1 MNNIEAKLQNQVEL
15 YLKCHGLT
23 FVHIPASLQRHI
35 WSKAS
40 RVPIHIAA
48 EASRAFK
55 GVPDL
60 LIFGGGGRCLIIEL
74 KAPNGTL
81 TPEQKRWESLGMV
94 VARSFDE
101 AKAIIDK
108 WVFDLK

>member
-1 MNNIEAKLQNQVEL
+1 VNNIEAQLQKQVEL

-23 FVHIPASLQRHI
+23 FVHIPSSLQRHI
-35 WSKAS
+35 WSKSS

-60 LIFGGGGRCLIIEL
+60 MIFGGGGKCLIIEL
-74 KAPNGTL
+74 KAPKGTL
-81 TPEQKRWESLGMV
+81 TPEQKHWVSLGMV
-94 VARSFDE
+94 VCRSFDE

-108 WVFDLK
+108 WVFGLK